1 MCKTFHH
8 FRKLAVAK
16 DTTTFAWNLSVFFL
30 VETVALLLPVQLQVV
45 LRTLGLL
52 AVFPLLLTLTFSI
65 TGSSWSSS
73 PLMLVVV
80 LLMLVWVLGLT
91 LKVTKVSFKVEQQL
105 VRSVTYCM
113 FPYLYIFYLLKKEY
127 KSLEDIL
134 DYSIKLTHFCDT
146 SYLVGN
152 CARSCAVHSKPTWGT
167 YCTTYTSNQ
176 VHSSSYTLKLCCEW
190 FNCNKVIPRN
200 WFGPIASLQVLY

>member
-1 MCKTFHH
+1 M
-8 FRKLAVAK
+8 
-16 DTTTFAWNLSVFFL
+16 
-30 VETVALLLPVQLQVV
+30 ALLLPVQLQVV

-65 TGSSWSSS
+65 TGSSWSSL

-91 LKVTKVSFKVEQQL
+91 LQVTKVSFKVEALQQL